1 MDAKKLG
8 GKSQRIDFEYFFS
21 LCRLLGG
28 SIGGIGTGVFTEV
41 LLGGTAGVVLIDIDG
56 LPVEVDRAG

>member
-1 MDAKKLG
+1 MDLVY
-8 GKSQRIDFEYFFS
+8 IFS

-28 SIGGIGTGVFTEV
+28 SIGGIGTGVFTEG
-41 LLGGTAGVVLIDIDG
+41 LLGGGMDDIVLVDIEG